1 MGMANPYTKY
11 IYWLTEEKF
20 RGLKTDL
27 EGEGIKLSETKKA
40 ICLPLSPRV
49 RMACAAPGA
58 WSAYDVCRRQ
68 VSWYGYSRFAG
79 KYLLVSDTALS
90 DQGLT
95 PETVIRKIKFK
106 PPELPGMGKGNRTRL
121 IEQAAFNEA
130 APAEWHDIESAP
142 LGVREKWLK
151 TIGVRKRTF
160 GEIFVTHCANH
171 ANFMAPLYA
180 VRENGRMVPYAIDKT
195 RHLCSACL
203 EFYNIIGENF
213 EKKLVVPCPGAV
225 IFAGLA
231 ANQYYE
237 VLSGDAISA

>member
-1 MGMANPYTKY
+1 MAYQKYT
-11 IYWLTEEKF
+11 YWLGEDRF
-20 RGLKTDL
+20 RELKNAL
-27 EGEGIKLSETKKA
+27 EAEGNALSETKRA
-40 ICLPLSPRV
+40 VCLPLSPRV
-49 RMACAAPGA
+49 RIGYAAPET

-68 VSWYGYSRFAG
+68 VSWHRYSRFAG
-79 KYLLVSDTALS
+79 KYLLVSDTELS
-90 DQGLT
+90 GQGLT

-121 IEQAAFNEA
+121 IDQAAFNEA
-130 APAEWHDIESAP
+130 APDEWRDIESAP
-142 LGVREKWLK
+142 PGIREKWLK

-160 GEIFVTHCANH
+160 GEIFITHCANH

-180 VRENGRMVPYAIDKT
+180 VKENGRMVPYAIDKT

-203 EFYNIIGENF
+203 EFYNIIGRNF